1 MHSAPPPHNRRL
13 PDRIIQHDRAPK
25 TAMPITV
32 HSGEGNTTN
41 VASKA
46 TSKNARYSWQ
56 YEEKL
61 QNMENVLHTKGV

>member
-1 MHSAPPPHNRRL
+1 
-13 PDRIIQHDRAPK
+13 
-25 TAMPITV
+25 MPITV